1 MTDKENKKKLL
12 DSLSDIGQEYEKHAL
27 EYEKECDDYWKNLS
41 YDDQLKAFYSVVKRI
56 HKGEIE
62 DGGSYRWVLYDVF
75 GFGPDAYGIGMECG
89 YMVLHN
95 SIMSKDEQAEYREW
109 LYEKHGS
116 NKIDEVTVKLKDK
129 DETE

>member
-1 MTDKENKKKLL
+1 MTDKENRKKLL
-12 DSLSDIGQEYEKHAL
+12 DSLAAMSQEYEKHAL

-62 DGGSYRWVLYDVF
+62 DGGTYRWVLYDVF

-89 YMVLHN
+89 YMTLHN
-95 SIMSKDEQAEYREW
+95 HIMSKEEQAEYREW
-109 LYEKHGS
+109 FYEKHGS
-116 NKIDEVTVKLKDK
+116 KKIDEVTVKLDDK
-129 DETE
+129 E

>member
-1 MTDKENKKKLL
+1 MTDKEDKKKLL
-12 DSLSDIGQEYEKHAL
+12 DSLAAMGQEFEKHAL

-75 GFGPDAYGIGMECG
+75 GFGPDSYGIGIECG

-95 SIMSKDEQAEYREW
+95 SIIPKDEQAEYRDW
-109 LYEKHGS
+109 FYEKHGS
-116 NKIDEVTVKLKDK
+116 KKIDEVTVKWMIKN
-129 DETE
+129 ETE